1 MKRKL
6 TLLVCVIVVVA
17 MMFAMAS
24 CGNKGD
30 DNANHT
36 HTFSEEW
43 TTTDTAH
50 WHAATC
56 GCTGV
61 KSSYSEHTD
70 ADDDAKCDI
79 CGYCDH
85 NFGSEWLSDEKNHWN
100 AATCTDHADYKGNL
114 AEHVDSN
121 NDAKC
126 DVCNYCSHSYS
137 NEWSSDATNH
147 WYAPTCGCDVKKDL
161 ATHADADKDGAC
173 DTCGYV
179 MCTHE
184 FKDTWSSD
192 ENGHWYAA
200 KCGCNV
206 KKEEA
211 AHTDADNDGICDI
224 CEYVICDHDFQEAWT
239 SDEAN
244 HWHAAGCKDHADLKI
259 DVAPHTDADG
269 DKKCDTCGVDYCGN
283 HTFEEKLS
291 HDENGHWYAAT
302 CGCNVKKGEAA
313 HDFASEYSTD
323 GTNHWLDTTCGCPYK
338 KDEGAHNDADGN
350 YLCDKCSYFMSTV
363 AEIIGKVDA
372 EAVAKMNSAFVDYY
386 KKVVAGMGV
395 AETDVIAGVEYYDNY
410 AVYTTIDGD
419 TFYCSYYGEAE
430 ALFVVRVDAEGNV
443 IREENVTEYPTGTTF
458 TFNDLITASTY
469 EAYVTGLYNLTGKI
483 GLTEGAN
490 AETGRVCFS
499 FAYTDE
505 NAYVVYVEFEL
516 DKETNGIKSAKVT
529 IDGYSMSD
537 VTIDTENNTY
547 VVAEEAKKVQ
557 ECVFE
562 ITQTFGDAMDSAE
575 KPNPYSADNSVITDD
590 FSVVTKDEEG
600 NVTGTYGEED
610 TIKVIVG
617 ETIVLYFD
625 AETAELAKLSNVTI
639 SDDGNSE
646 AIYCYIPFGTK
657 TFKVL
662 AKEAGTYTFT
672 ITAEDV
678 VLNLNIEIEAKEPTS
693 LKGGVEENGNL
704 KSTDSTNVYVDN
716 DVVIGAIVGEDE
728 DASTT
733 ATVVEGNADNVTLTQ
748 DGYNWTFNASVAG
761 TYVIELVS
769 TKNAELKD
777 TITIVVEELPTIAEL
792 LNGKFTGKTLGY
804 RINIEAIFTSIDETT
819 GTVVVTLDGSYS
831 IKVDGEN
838 QTVSANGTATYSYVY
853 NTETGMLALTKT
865 EGDDIILE
873 YIKVDNLEVVAGI
886 KNDLA
891 CPLEKETTGSGEQGD
906 ATTGP
911 ITVIMTG
918 AHTYCYEYEFEFVA
932 GEAGEYTFTV
942 PVGFGVISAEALENW
957 GNPYVD
963 FQMDNGGTFTL
974 ELSAGETVLLY
985 FGSKETGTYEIT
997 FTYSAAQGGDNEP
1010 DGDGTVENPFVIT
1023 EGGNYTATVIDA
1035 GYVYYIYQAT
1045 ATGDVVITFTGD
1057 NYWLEYGTYS
1067 FDMCDVSEAAST
1079 TISVTQG
1086 QTLYIKVSTYEDSDE
1101 VPFTVTLPGGATPP
1115 QTAGDGSVENPF
1127 VITEGGSYSAT
1138 VVDAGYV
1145 YYIYQATATGDVV
1158 ITFTGDN
1165 HWLEYSTLGFNFCDT
1180 TEATSTTISVM
1191 QGNTL
1196 YIKVSTYEGSAEVP
1210 FTVTL
1215 PGEGTTQDPIENELV
1230 LGSNS
1235 VTISAEDAEMGGKE
1249 YTFTTT
1255 VAGQYTFASNDVGV
1269 RIFDENGTM
1278 IGMGSVALEANKT
1291 YKAVVLAMS
1300 EGTYTINISVV
1311 EEEQGGTQGGTEDDP
1326 IVWDE
1331 IPSEVTINSDT
1342 YNKIYYTFT
1351 ATESGYI
1358 SITYPSADSWADMFE
1373 IVNGAIDGSNSQSSS
1388 EQTVANFAIEAG
1400 KTYRLGIGTWSNA
1413 GEFTL
1418 TISVGDSEIGGGDVG
1433 GGDDPQEPAEPDGS
1447 LDNPY
1452 PVENGDYVANFPAG
1466 WEAVYHVYEA
1476 TQNGYVTITT
1486 TYEGQPWL
1494 EIGTDAFYLTNN
1506 IIGYDPETESNIYAY
1521 TMKVYALAGQ
1531 KVYIGV
1537 GDYSFEAAEVPFTV
1551 SFEAFE
1557 SEPIDSIVGT
1567 WESKQDQGWA
1577 VFNFTIVINA
1587 DGTGTVIDDYGYSK
1601 DEYTI
1606 TFILVDGN
1614 AVTVYASNEYTS
1626 VKYNL
1631 TYDAEAGTLYNA
1643 EQDITYSP
1651 AVEDS
1656 LVIGDNTIEV
1666 TGDNTQMTEVTI
1678 TATAN
1683 GTLIFTAGEEAVIEY
1698 NGGATLENETL
1709 EVEVEAGDV
1718 ITIAVN
1724 HMYGEAGT
1732 VVISVG
1738 FEEPTG
1744 DEEETGNEL
1753 VLGSNSVTIS
1763 AQDAE
1768 MGGKEYTFTAIVTGQ
1783 YTFASNDVGVRIFDE
1798 NGTMIGMGSVALE
1811 ANKTYKAFVLAMG
1824 EGTYTINITAVEQ
1837 SGGGDEGGEGEET
1850 VGGTE
1855 AEPMVLD
1862 TLPES
1867 ITFNSNTSDKVYYL
1881 FTATESGTLTFTW
1894 PTADSWYDIFEM
1906 DGTNTTG
1913 NSTSGYSTESFSFE
1927 IEAGKTYRF
1936 SLGTWM
1942 TPGEVTVTISFA
1954 A

>member
-100 AATCTDHADYKGNL
+100 AATCTEHADYKGNL

-147 WYAPTCGCDVKKDL
+147 WHEATCGCDVKKDL
-161 ATHADADKDGAC
+161 AAHTDADKDGAC

-179 MCTHE
+179 MCTHT

-200 KCGCNV
+200 SCGCNV
-206 KKEEA
+206 KKDEA

-575 KPNPYSADNSVITDD
+575 KPNPYSADNSFITDD

-617 ETIVLYFD
+617 EEIVLYFD
-625 AETAELAKLSNVTI
+625 AESAELAKLSNVTI

-838 QTVSANGTATYSYVY
+838 QTVSANGTAKYSYVY

-911 ITVIMTG
+911 ITVTMTG

-932 GEAGEYTFTV
+932 GEAGKYTFTV

-957 GNPYVD
+957 GDPYVD
-963 FQMDNGGTFTL
+963 FNMDNGGTFTL

-997 FTYSAAQGGDNEP
+997 FTYEANITTPASGS
-1010 DGDGTVENPFVIT
+1010 GTEADPFVIT
-1023 EGGNYTATVIDA
+1023 ESGDYVCNYDGTGSYTYFIFYAYTATTDGNV
-1035 GYVYYIYQAT
+1035 T
-1045 ATGDVVITFTGD
+1045 FTFTGSD
-1057 NYWLEYGTYS
+1057 ARYYLIYGENLDLPEQLDSELTNTITIPVTEGQTIYFGVQEYDGNPIDIPFSILLPVAQQGGGNEGETTVKDANGLGGEYS
-1067 FDMCDVSEAAST
+1067 FTFVMPYTLTFKPASEGATSGILTVVDPINTQYSGDYAYTIVDGSYVFESTNASITTGLDGNWYFQNPGMMQPQMFAEAST
-1079 TISVTQG
+1079 G
-1086 QTLYIKVSTYEDSDE
+1086 
-1101 VPFTVTLPGGATPP
+1101 
-1115 QTAGDGSVENPF
+1115 
-1127 VITEGGSYSAT
+1127 EGGSGEGEETGTENNPT
-1138 VVDAGYV
+1138 VLD
-1145 YYIYQATATGDVV
+1145 
-1158 ITFTGDN
+1158 
-1165 HWLEYSTLGFNFCDT
+1165 
-1180 TEATSTTISVM
+1180 
-1191 QGNTL
+1191 
-1196 YIKVSTYEGSAEVP
+1196 
-1210 FTVTL
+1210 TL
-1215 PGEGTTQDPIENELV
+1215 PESI
-1230 LGSNS
+1230 
-1235 VTISAEDAEMGGKE
+1235 
-1249 YTFTTT
+1249 
-1255 VAGQYTFASNDVGV
+1255 
-1269 RIFDENGTM
+1269 
-1278 IGMGSVALEANKT
+1278 
-1291 YKAVVLAMS
+1291 
-1300 EGTYTINISVV
+1300 
-1311 EEEQGGTQGGTEDDP
+1311 
-1326 IVWDE
+1326 
-1331 IPSEVTINSDT
+1331 TINSDT
-1342 YNKIYYTFT
+1342 QNKTYYLFT
-1351 ATESGYI
+1351 ATESG
-1358 SITYPSADSWADMFE
+1358 TLTFTWPTADSWVDIFE
-1373 IVNGAIDGSNSQSSS
+1373 MDGTN
-1388 EQTVANFAIEAG
+1388 TTANNDSVYSTESFSFEIEAG
-1400 KTYRLGIGTWSNA
+1400 KTYRFSLGTWMTP
-1413 GEFTL
+1413 GEVTII
-1418 TISVGDSEIGGGDVG
+1418 ISVGDSEIGGGDVG

-1577 VFNFTIVINA
+1577 VYNFTIVINA

-1683 GTLIFTAGEEAVIEY
+1683 GTLLFTAGAEAVIEY

-1798 NGTMIGMGSVALE
+1798 NGAMIGMGLVALE

-1837 SGGGDEGGEGEET
+1837 SGGGNEGGEGEET

-1867 ITFNSNTSDKVYYL
+1867 ITFNSNTNDKMYYL

-1942 TPGEVTVTISFA
+1942 TPGEVTITISFA